1 MTKPETLDEE
11 NGPLAEARRYLSLG
25 DFTLAQRSLQ
35 AAAQINCKSDE
46 YQREMENCKTVIKA
60 DGDCLKSYG
69 RKDYRAALF
78 YANKALTTADKCN
91 RLKLMKAECLALLK
105 RYAESQDIL
114 TKLYQEDPKNPDI
127 FYIKGMMLYYQDN
140 VEKAFSSFTE
150 ALRLCPD
157 HAKAQAAFKR
167 AKLLRSKK
175 EEGNVAYKADK
186 LDEAHQIYT
195 DCLTIDPLN
204 TMTNAKL
211 YFNRALVWA
220 KKGEHKKAIED
231 CSNAIKNDE
240 HYIKAYLKRAKL
252 YLDSEMYEEAV
263 REYDLVYKKDK
274 TKEHKTLLEEAKLAL
289 KKSKRKDYYKIL
301 GVNRDASPD
310 EIKKAYRKRALLHH
324 PDRHS
329 NASED
334 EKRTQETRF
343 KELGEAYNI
352 LSDPKKRTRY
362 DCGYDEDGSSYSE
375 VSPNDIFRSF
385 FSEMPTNFNGGFG
398 GSSFP
403 YNQTNFNSKNFQN
416 NFSYI

>member
-1 MTKPETLDEE
+1 MSEMDLEILGPLDE
-11 NGPLAEARRYLSLG
+11 ARKYLSLG
-25 DFTLAQRSLQ
+25 DFTMAQRSLQ
-35 AAAQINCKSDE
+35 SADQINSKTDD
-46 YQREMENCKTVIKA
+46 YLKEMENCKAVIKA
-60 DGDCLKSYG
+60 DGDCHKSYG
-69 RKDYRAALF
+69 KKDYRAALF

-140 VEKAFSSFTE
+140 VDKAFSSFAE

-157 HAKAQAAFKR
+157 HAKAQLAFKR
-167 AKLLRSKK
+167 AKLLKSKK
-175 EEGNVAYKADK
+175 EEGNIAYKATK
-186 LDEAHQIYT
+186 LDEAHKIYT

-204 TMTNAKL
+204 TVTNAKL

-220 KKGEHKKAIED
+220 KKGKLQEAIAD
-231 CSNAIKNDE
+231 CTNAIKNDE

-274 TKEHKTLLEEAKLAL
+274 TKEHKKLLEEAKLAL

-301 GVNRDASPD
+301 GVKRDASQD
-310 EIKKAYRKRALLHH
+310 DIKKAYRKRALIHH

-334 EKRTQETRF
+334 VKRDQETQF
-343 KELGEAYNI
+343 KALGEAYNI
-352 LSDPKKRTRY
+352 LSDPKKRARY
-362 DCGYDEDGSSYSE
+362 DLGYDEDGSSYSE

-385 FSEMPTNFNGGFG
+385 FDIPTYHGNTYSTGSNSNFQYPNYNFNFA
-398 GSSFP
+398 
-403 YNQTNFNSKNFQN
+403 NSNT
-416 NFSYI
+416 SYS